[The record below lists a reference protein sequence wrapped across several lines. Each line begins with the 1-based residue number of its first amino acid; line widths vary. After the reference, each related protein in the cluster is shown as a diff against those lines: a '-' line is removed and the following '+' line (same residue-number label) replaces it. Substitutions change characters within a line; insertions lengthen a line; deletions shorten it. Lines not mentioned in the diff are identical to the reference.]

1 MSENKKKLYKRF
13 FFTSIMFSFRYSLN
27 AGNVIMNQF
36 EDTRKNNTENILFVI
51 DFSFNNSIRHF
62 TRGGWM

>member
-1 MSENKKKLYKRF
+1 MSENKKKLYKNF

-27 AGNVIMNQF
+27 AGNVIMNQL

-62 TRGGWM
+62 MRGGWM